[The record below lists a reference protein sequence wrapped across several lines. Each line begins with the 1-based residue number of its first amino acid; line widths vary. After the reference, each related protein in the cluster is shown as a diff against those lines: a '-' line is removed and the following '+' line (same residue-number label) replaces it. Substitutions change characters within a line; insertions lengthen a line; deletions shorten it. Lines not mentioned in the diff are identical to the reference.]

1 VIVQHF
7 PGRVVIVTPVDVV
20 LDIPPITIGV
30 DVSSR
35 VGSSIDN
42 ILLDHLCNR
51 LKRGLPVF

>member
-1 VIVQHF
+1 
-7 PGRVVIVTPVDVV
+7 VTPVDVV

-35 VGSSIDN
+35 VGLSIDN
-42 ILLDHLCNR
+42 IMLDHLCNR